1 MLTPYKTHSFAN
13 IFSHLASRL
22 FSLLM
27 VSFTVQKL
35 LCLTNS
41 YLFISAI
48 DSITEETD
56 PKKLLLRQILK
67 SILPMFSSRS
77 FMVSGLIIMSL
88 IHFEFIFVYSVRNA
102 PVSFYWQ
109 FPLLCRSLLVCWSP
123 LYFCFYFPWLKICIQ
138 KILLWPVSKTVQPMF
153 SSGSFIV
160 SGLTFKF

>member
-13 IFSHLASRL
+13 IFSHLAGHL

-41 YLFISAI
+41 CLFISAI

-56 PKKLLLRQILK
+56 PKKLLLRQISK

-77 FMVSGLIIMSL
+77 FMVSG
-88 IHFEFIFVYSVRNA
+88 V
-102 PVSFYWQ
+102 
-109 FPLLCRSLLVCWSP
+109 
-123 LYFCFYFPWLKICIQ
+123 
-138 KILLWPVSKTVQPMF
+138 
-153 SSGSFIV
+153 
-160 SGLTFKF
+160 TFKSSTHYGFTDMHGVGEVV

>member
-13 IFSHLASRL
+13 IFSHLAGRL

-56 PKKLLLRQILK
+56 PKKLLLRQISK

-102 PVSFYWQ
+102 PVSFY
-109 FPLLCRSLLVCWSP
+109 FI
-123 LYFCFYFPWLKICIQ
+123 Y
-138 KILLWPVSKTVQPMF
+138 
-153 SSGSFIV
+153 SFIQFSKHHLLKKKKLFPIV
-160 SGLTFKF
+160 YSCLLS